1 MHLGFIAMS
10 GLRVCDHELLNLGL
24 SFPAVASRAKEIE
37 ALPSL
42 GLLTL
47 AGMIPECH
55 TKEYY
60 EVRDLSRSAVPVH
73 FDVVLI
79 SFLSATAKEA
89 YEWASAFRE
98 IGTTVILGGLHVTLN
113 PDEAQRHG
121 DCIVIGEG
129 EPVMPQIIDDLE
141 QGRLQARYDAK
152 QGRPFDFQQA
162 PMPAF
167 ELLSPERYTRFTVQ
181 TQRGCPLSCSFC
193 ASSIRLSPTFR
204 VKPVEKVIAEIQML
218 KTLSN
223 GSPFIEFADDNT
235 FSHRRHARELM
246 KAVAKEEIRWF
257 TETDLS
263 IADDPELLQMIREAG
278 CAEVLIGFESPD
290 VEILNGIETKTNW
303 KAKRADRY
311 LKAIETIQSHG
322 IAVNGCFVLGLD
334 GQTPASF
341 DAVAHF
347 VERSGLFDV
356 QITYLTPFPG
366 TPMHRQLTEEGR
378 ILVEGAHERCTLF
391 DINFQPSHMTVEQLR
406 SGFHGLMER
415 LYRPQA
421 VRQRTRQF
429 WSQKRKGVS
438 SDNEAER

>member
-1 MHLGFIAMS
+1 MHLGLIAMS
-10 GLRVCDHELLNLGL
+10 GLRVCDNELLKLGL

-47 AGMIPECH
+47 AGMIPDKH

-60 EVRDLSRSAVPVH
+60 EVRDLRRSAVPTH
-73 FDVVLI
+73 FDVVFI

-89 YEWASAFRE
+89 YQWASAFRE

-113 PDEAQRHG
+113 PTEASQHA

-129 EPVMPQIIDDLE
+129 EPVMPQIIEDLE
-141 QGRLQARYDAK
+141 AGQLRSSYNAK
-152 QGRPFDFQQA
+152 QGRPFDFQYA

-167 ELLSPERYTRFTVQ
+167 DLLSPERYTRFTVQ

-204 VKPVEKVIAEIQML
+204 VKPVDKVIAEIQML
-218 KTLSN
+218 KNLS
-223 GSPFIEFADDNT
+223 GGPPFIEFADDNT
-235 FSHRRHARELM
+235 FSNRKHARELM
-246 KAVAKEEIRWF
+246 KAITKEEIRWF
-257 TETDLS
+257 TETDIS
-263 IADDPELLQMIREAG
+263 IADDPELLKMIRAAG
-278 CAEVLIGFESPD
+278 CVEVLIGLESPD
-290 VEILNGIETKTNW
+290 AQSLNGIETKTNW

-311 LKAIETIQSHG
+311 LRAIETIQSHG

-334 GQTPASF
+334 GQSPAAF
-341 DAVAHF
+341 DTVADF
-347 VERSGLFDV
+347 VARSGLFDV

-366 TPMHRQLTEEGR
+366 TPMYQQLTDEGR
-378 ILVEGAHERCTLF
+378 ILVADAHERCTLF
-391 DINFQPSHMTVEQLR
+391 DINFQPTDMSVEQLR

-415 LYRPQA
+415 LYHPTA
-421 VRQRTRQF
+421 VRKRTRQF
-429 WSQKRKGVS
+429 WSQKRQGLNLDS
-438 SDNEAER
+438 